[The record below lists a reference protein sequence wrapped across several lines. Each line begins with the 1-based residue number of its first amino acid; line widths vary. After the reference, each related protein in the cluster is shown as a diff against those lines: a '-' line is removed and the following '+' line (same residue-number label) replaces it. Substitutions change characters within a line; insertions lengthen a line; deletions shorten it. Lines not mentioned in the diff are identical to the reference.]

1 MTAEPHPP
9 ADRPGIAIAVLWV
22 FFVAADGTAQILFK
36 NAAAHLP
43 DPSLSFDWLYATA
56 MSPRLWAGL
65 ACLGL
70 TFASWMM
77 ILRRGPLA
85 TTFPMTAATYI
96 VVVVAS
102 QILYRETIAPVQ
114 YLGIAL
120 IVVGVALMR
129 PAR

>member
-1 MTAEPHPP
+1 VSAEPHRVAQQP
-9 ADRPGIAIAVLWV
+9 RIGIAVLWV
-22 FFVAADGTAQILFK
+22 AFIAADAAAQMLFK
-36 NAAAHLP
+36 SAAAHLP
-43 DPSLSFDWLYATA
+43 DPSLGLSWLYATVT
-56 MSPRLWAGL
+56 SPRIWAAL

-70 TFASWMM
+70 TFGSWML

-85 TTFPMTAATYI
+85 TAFPMTAATYI

-102 QILYRETIAPVQ
+102 RILYGETIAPVQ
-114 YLGIAL
+114 YLGIGL

>member
-1 MTAEPHPP
+1 MNAEPQS
-9 ADRPGIAIAVLWV
+9 AAERPGGALAILWV
-22 FFVAADGTAQILFK
+22 CFLLTDGAAQILFK

-43 DPSLSFDWLYATA
+43 DPSISLEWLYATA
-56 MSPRLWAGL
+56 TSPRIWAAL
-65 ACLGL
+65 ACLAL
-70 TFASWMM
+70 TFGSWLM

-96 VVVVAS
+96 LVVAAS
-102 QILYRETIAPVQ
+102 QILYGETIAPVQ

>member
-1 MTAEPHPP
+1 VTAEPRP
-9 ADRPGIAIAVLWV
+9 AGERSGIAIAVLWG
-22 FFVAADGTAQILFK
+22 FFVAADGAAQLLFK

-43 DPSLSFDWLYATA
+43 DPSLSSDWLYATA
-56 MSPRLWAGL
+56 TSPRIWAAL

-70 TFASWMM
+70 TFGSWMM
-77 ILRRGPLA
+77 ILRRGSLA
-85 TTFPMTAATYI
+85 TTFPMTAVTYI

-102 QILYRETIAPVQ
+102 QILFGETIAPVQ

>member
-1 MTAEPHPP
+1 MTAQPHPA
-9 ADRPGIAIAVLWV
+9 ADRSGPAIAILWV
-22 FFVAADGTAQILFK
+22 FFVAADGAAQILLK

-43 DPSLSFDWLYATA
+43 APSLSFDWFYATA
-56 MSPRLWAGL
+56 VSPRIWAAL

-70 TFASWMM
+70 TFGSWMM
-77 ILRRGPLA
+77 ILRRAPLA

-96 VVVVAS
+96 VVVAAS
-102 QILYRETIAPVQ
+102 QILYGETIAPVQ

>member
-1 MTAEPHPP
+1 MRADPHRVAQQP
-9 ADRPGIAIAVLWV
+9 RIGIAALWIA
-22 FFVAADGTAQILFK
+22 FVAADAAAQMLFK

-43 DPSLSFDWLYATA
+43 DPSLGLSWLYATVT
-56 MSPRLWAGL
+56 SPRIWAGL

-70 TFASWMM
+70 TFGSWML

-85 TTFPMTAATYI
+85 TAFPMTAATYI
-96 VVVVAS
+96 VVVVAAR
-102 QILYRETIAPVQ
+102 ILYGETIAPMQ
-114 YLGIAL
+114 YLGIGL